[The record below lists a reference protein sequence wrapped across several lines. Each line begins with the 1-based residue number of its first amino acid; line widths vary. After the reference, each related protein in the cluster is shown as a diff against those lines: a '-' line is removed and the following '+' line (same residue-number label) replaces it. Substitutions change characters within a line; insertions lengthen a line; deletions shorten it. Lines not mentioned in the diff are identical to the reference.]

1 MTGNSRS
8 VALSVMRSTGSSLS
22 VGAPAPTGARPDAID
37 FESVYAE
44 HFSFVWRMARRLGVA
59 DEALDDV
66 CQEVFV
72 VVHRRLHEFE
82 GRSSLKTWVF
92 GILHNV
98 VLVHHRALGRK
109 SPAHRSAAPLVDPE
123 TLVDAAAGPY
133 EQLSNAQASAIAQR
147 LLDQVDEDKRT
158 ILVLVELEE
167 MSVAEVSE
175 AIGLNLN
182 TTHARLRAA
191 RKQFTQ
197 AVTRYRAREQWRIR

>member
-8 VALSVMRSTGSSLS
+8 VAFSAMRSTELQA
-22 VGAPAPTGARPDAID
+22 GATD
-37 FESVYAE
+37 FESVYDQ
-44 HFSFVWRMARRLGVA
+44 HFPFVWRMARRLGVA
-59 DEALDDV
+59 EEAIDDV

-72 VVHRRLHEFE
+72 VVHRRLPEFE

-109 SPAHRSAAPLVDPE
+109 SPAHRSNAPLVDPE
-123 TLVDAAAGPY
+123 TLIDAAAGPY
-133 EQLSNAQASAIAQR
+133 EQLSNAEASVIAQGI
-147 LLDQVDEDKRT
+147 LDQIDEDKRT
-158 ILVLVELEE
+158 VLVLVELEE
-167 MSVAEVSE
+167 MSVAEVAE
-175 AIGLNLN
+175 AMATNVN

-197 AVTRYRAREQWRIR
+197 AVTRYRAREQWRIK

>member
-8 VALSVMRSTGSSLS
+8 VALSAMRTTEL
-22 VGAPAPTGARPDAID
+22 RPGAID
-37 FESVYAE
+37 FDGVYDQ
-44 HFSFVWRMARRLGVA
+44 HFPFVWRMARRLGVA
-59 DEALDDV
+59 EEALDDV

-72 VVHRRLHEFE
+72 VVHRRLFEFE
-82 GRSSLKTWVF
+82 GRSSIKTWVF

-98 VLVHHRALGRK
+98 VLVHLRALGRK
-109 SPAHRSAAPLVDPE
+109 SPAHRSTGPLVDPE

-133 EQLSNAQASAIAQR
+133 EQLSNAEASVIAQR
-147 LLDQVDEDKRT
+147 ILDQLDEDKRT
-158 ILVLVELEE
+158 VLMLVELEE
-167 MSVAEVSE
+167 MSVADVAE
-175 AIGLNLN
+175 ATGTNLN

>member
-8 VALSVMRSTGSSLS
+8 VALSAMRSTEPRAG
-22 VGAPAPTGARPDAID
+22 AID
-37 FESVYAE
+37 FDSVYDQ
-44 HFSFVWRMARRLGVA
+44 HFPFVWRMARRLGVA
-59 DEALDDV
+59 EEALDDV
-66 CQEVFV
+66 SQEVFV
-72 VVHRRLHEFE
+72 VVHRRLSEFE

-109 SPAHRSAAPLVDPE
+109 SPAHRSNSPLVDPE

-133 EQLSNAQASAIAQR
+133 EQLSNAEASVIAQTI
-147 LLDQVDEDKRT
+147 LDQIDEDKRT
-158 ILVLVELEE
+158 VLVLVELEE
-167 MSVAEVSE
+167 MSVAEVAE
-175 AIGLNLN
+175 AMGTNLN

>member
-1 MTGNSRS
+1 MTVNSRS
-8 VALSVMRSTGSSLS
+8 VALSAMHPVDVRP
-22 VGAPAPTGARPDAID
+22 GAVD
-37 FESVYAE
+37 FHAVYDQ

-59 DEALDDV
+59 EEALDDV

-72 VVHRRLHEFE
+72 VVHRRLAEFE

-98 VLVHHRALGRK
+98 VLVHLRSLGRK
-109 SPAHRSAAPLVDPE
+109 SPAHRSHAPLVDPE

-133 EQLSNAQASAIAQR
+133 EQLSNAEASVIAQR
-147 LLDQVDEDKRT
+147 ILEQLDEEKRT
-158 ILVLVELEE
+158 VLVLVELEE
-167 MSVAEVSE
+167 MSVADVAE
-175 AIGLNLN
+175 AVGTNLN

>member
-8 VALSVMRSTGSSLS
+8 VALSAMRTE
-22 VGAPAPTGARPDAID
+22 VGPAAID
-37 FESVYAE
+37 FDTVYDQ

-59 DEALDDV
+59 EEALDDV

-72 VVHRRLHEFE
+72 VVHKRLAEFE

-98 VLVHHRALGRK
+98 VLVHIRGLGRK
-109 SPAHRSAAPLVDPE
+109 SPAHRSPAPLVDPE

-133 EQLSNAQASAIAQR
+133 EQLSNAEASVIAQR
-147 LLDQVDEDKRT
+147 ILDQLDPDKRT
-158 ILVLVELEE
+158 VLVLVELEE
-167 MSVAEVSE
+167 MSVAEV
-175 AIGLNLN
+175 ADALGTNVN

-197 AVTRYRAREQWRIR
+197 AVNRYRAKEQWRIR

>member
-8 VALSVMRSTGSSLS
+8 VALSAIRSTE
-22 VGAPAPTGARPDAID
+22 PRPGAID
-37 FESVYAE
+37 FDSIYDQY
-44 HFSFVWRMARRLGVA
+44 FSFAWRMARRLGVA

-92 GILHNV
+92 GILHNI

-109 SPAHRSAAPLVDPE
+109 SPAHRSNAPLVDPE
-123 TLVDAAAGPY
+123 TLVDATAGPY
-133 EQLSNAQASAIAQR
+133 EQLSNAEASVIAQQ
-147 LLDQVDEDKRT
+147 LLDQVDEDKRAV
-158 ILVLVELEE
+158 LVLVELEE
-167 MSVAEVSE
+167 MSVADVAE
-175 AIGLNLN
+175 AMGTNLN

>member
-8 VALSVMRSTGSSLS
+8 VALSVMRSTD
-22 VGAPAPTGARPDAID
+22 ARQGAID
-37 FESVYAE
+37 FEGVYGE

-98 VLVHHRALGRK
+98 VLVHHRSLGRK

-133 EQLSNAQASAIAQR
+133 EQLSNAQAGAIAQR

-197 AVTRYRAREQWRIR
+197 AVTRYRAKEQWRIR

>member
-8 VALSVMRSTGSSLS
+8 VALSAMQSLDASPGS
-22 VGAPAPTGARPDAID
+22 VD
-37 FESVYAE
+37 FDSVYDQ

-59 DEALDDV
+59 EEALDDV

-72 VVHRRLHEFE
+72 VVHRRLAEFE

-98 VLVHHRALGRK
+98 VLVHLRSLGRK
-109 SPAHRSAAPLVDPE
+109 SPAHRSHAPLVDPE

-133 EQLSNAQASAIAQR
+133 EQLSNAEASVIAQR
-147 LLDQVDEDKRT
+147 ILEQLDEEKRT
-158 ILVLVELEE
+158 VLVLVELEE
-167 MSVAEVSE
+167 MSVAEVAE
-175 AIGLNLN
+175 AMGTNLN